1 MYEYILEIPINHV
14 VLCHL
19 ILCSMIICIKVLVSE
34 IALIKMHRNLVVC
47 HFQLIKNKITL

>member
-19 ILCSMIICIKVLVSE
+19 ILCSMMICIKILVSE
-34 IALIKMHRNLVVC
+34 IALIKMHWNLVVC